1 MKEIIFRVEIDAGC
15 GYRARAVDQ
24 DIFTQGRTIE
34 EIKAMVL
41 EAVEC
46 HFSKNTMPKRI
57 RTKLPELE
65 LVPA

>member
-15 GYRARAVDQ
+15 GYRARAVYQ

-41 EAVEC
+41 EALNVILV
-46 HFSKNTMPKRI
+46 KI
-57 RTKLPELE
+57 RCQNAYAQNCLSWS
-65 LVPA
+65 